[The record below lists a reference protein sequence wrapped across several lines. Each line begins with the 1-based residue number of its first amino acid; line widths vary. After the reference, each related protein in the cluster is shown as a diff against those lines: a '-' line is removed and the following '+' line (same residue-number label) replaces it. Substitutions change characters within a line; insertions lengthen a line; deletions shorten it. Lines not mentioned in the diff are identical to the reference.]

1 LTIDDTTAHYFQF
14 SHRDIMQDFKHLSR
28 KKPAAGFG
36 FFRGSG
42 CNRRLKSA
50 GRMSRLKLPVFEG
63 KRLHQMKL
71 ALLFIAIVLALV
83 PLSVFALR
91 TTKSAGS
98 FARARVDSFSA
109 TAPTVAEAAKTPVAV
124 SRFETASDLL
134 TTVEITGS
142 RISARTPEGSQHV
155 YTIQGDLQRRVYDF
169 LAKNKVPYG
178 VFVAI
183 EPASGRILGMT
194 SYSSIDPA
202 WAKRSVY
209 GLYPMASLFKII
221 TASAALESHKIT
233 PDSVIEFR
241 GGSYSEN
248 PRYWNISPRGG
259 NNRMDATFAMGKSIN
274 PVYGRVA
281 SDIAG
286 KSSVMASVSRFGF
299 NQELFPGV
307 PTKPSQAAEPG
318 SDNDL
323 RLMGAGLDHDVKISP
338 LHAAVIMSAI
348 ANGGTMMVPGLT
360 SSIIDAQGVENE
372 LFTPR
377 ELRRLVTPE
386 TSASLTK
393 MLSSTVLTGTSRK
406 AFHDRLGRPRV
417 DVTIAA
423 KTGSI
428 NGTDPKGHYTWFAAF
443 APIQNPRIALVALVI
458 NQDKWKIKAS
468 QVGEQALEE
477 FFKK

>member
-1 LTIDDTTAHYFQF
+1 
-14 SHRDIMQDFKHLSR
+14 MQDLKHLT
-28 KKPAAGFG
+28 KKKSAAGSGLFG
-36 FFRGSG
+36 RGG
-42 CNRRLKSA
+42 RNKRLKSA
-50 GRMSRLKLPVFEG
+50 DEAFRLRLPNLAG
-63 KRLHQMKL
+63 KRLQQLKL
-71 ALLFIAIVLALV
+71 ALLFIAVILALA
-83 PLSVFALR
+83 PLSVFVLR
-91 TTKSAGS
+91 KTASAGLHI
-98 FARARVDSFSA
+98 RAWIASVTA
-109 TAPTVAEAAKTPVAV
+109 TAPSPAEAAKPPDSV
-124 SRFETASDLL
+124 SRFETASNLL
-134 TTVEITGS
+134 VSSETNGS
-142 RISARTPEGSQHV
+142 RMSARTSEGSQLI
-155 YTIQGDLQRRVYDF
+155 YTINGDLQRRVYDF

-194 SYSSIDPA
+194 SYSFIDPA
-202 WAKRSVY
+202 WTKRSAY
-209 GLYPMASLFKII
+209 ELYPMASLFKII
-221 TASAALESHKIT
+221 TASAALESRKIT

-248 PRYWNISPRGG
+248 PRYWDISPRGR

-299 NQELFPGV
+299 NQELFPGI
-307 PTKPSQAAEPG
+307 PTKPSQAAEPA
-318 SDNDL
+318 SNNDL

-348 ANGGTMMVPGLT
+348 ANGGTMMIPGLT
-360 SSIIDAQGVENE
+360 SSIIDEQGVEKE
-372 LFTPR
+372 LFAPR

-386 TSASLTK
+386 TSASLTR

-406 AFHDRLGRPRV
+406 AFHDRRGRPLI
-417 DVTIAA
+417 DVSIAA

-458 NQDKWKIKAS
+458 NPDKWKVKAS